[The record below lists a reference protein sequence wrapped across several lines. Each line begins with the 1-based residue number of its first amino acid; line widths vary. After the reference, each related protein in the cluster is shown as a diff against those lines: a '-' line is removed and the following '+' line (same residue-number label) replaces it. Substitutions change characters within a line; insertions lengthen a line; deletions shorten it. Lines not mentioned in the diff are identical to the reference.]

1 MQQEYRHVISRHQRV
16 TQNTAIMFLETN
28 FITIFGPALLV
39 AILFII
45 GYSLWTG
52 AKESAFEKALSQLK
66 VNIVSIG
73 FLMLILLF
81 MLPSWPSLSTF
92 GFPETVNEIQSNE
105 QLLEYLQGQNLAIVR
120 TVQVVHWFIFLFVW
134 GLLSALYSVT
144 KVFSSKRAEEQV
156 KGFREELSA
165 S

>member
-1 MQQEYRHVISRHQRV
+1 
-16 TQNTAIMFLETN
+16 MFLETN
-28 FITIFGPALLV
+28 FYTVFGAALLV
-39 AILFII
+39 VILFVI
-45 GYSLWTG
+45 GYSLWEG
-52 AKESAFEKALSQLK
+52 AKESAFEKAISQLK

-73 FLMLILLF
+73 FLMLVLWF
-81 MLPSWPSLSTF
+81 MLPATPSLSTF
-92 GFPETVNEIQSNE
+92 GFPETVSEMQSNE

-144 KVFSSKRAEEQV
+144 KAFSSKRAEEHV
-156 KGFREELSA
+156 KGFKEKLSA